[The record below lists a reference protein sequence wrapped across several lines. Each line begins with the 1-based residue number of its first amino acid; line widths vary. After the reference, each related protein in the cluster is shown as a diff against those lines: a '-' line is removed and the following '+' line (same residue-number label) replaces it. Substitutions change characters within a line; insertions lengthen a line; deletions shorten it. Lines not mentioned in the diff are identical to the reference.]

1 MKKIVLLI
9 AIVGCF
15 YSSNAQESM
24 FNLNWGI
31 GIPVG
36 EFTEYVEEP
45 SFSGFQIGGRK
56 FIYDYVSIGG
66 YTGWQMYYDKKYG
79 LHHVGDGLDV
89 YGRQLR
95 HVNVYPVM
103 ASAHFYGGKDGG
115 IRPYFGANVGLSF
128 VNEKLQYGIWEFSN
142 TSTNFTVAP
151 ELGIFFPVGLAGG
164 GINLSAKYDEAF
176 KSSKNDYHVQ
186 SFLIS
191 IGFAMAP

>member
-1 MKKIVLLI
+1 MKKILI
-9 AIVGCF
+9 LALFIC
-15 YSSNAQESM
+15 SIQTLKAQESM

-36 EFTEYVEEP
+36 EFTKYVEEP
-45 SFSGFQIGGRK
+45 SFSGFSIGGRK
-56 FIYDYVSIGG
+56 FIYDFVSVGG
-66 YTGWQMYYDKKYG
+66 YAGWQLYYDKQYG
-79 LHHVGDGLDV
+79 LHHVSEGLDV

-103 ASAHFYGGKDGG
+103 GSVHLYGGQDGG

-128 VNEKLQYGIWEFSN
+128 VNEKLQYGIWEFSS
-142 TSTNFTVAP
+142 TSTNFTIAP

-164 GINLSAKYDEAF
+164 GFNLSVKYDEAF
-176 KSSKNDYHVQ
+176 KSAKNDYHVQ

-191 IGFAMAP
+191 IGYGLAR